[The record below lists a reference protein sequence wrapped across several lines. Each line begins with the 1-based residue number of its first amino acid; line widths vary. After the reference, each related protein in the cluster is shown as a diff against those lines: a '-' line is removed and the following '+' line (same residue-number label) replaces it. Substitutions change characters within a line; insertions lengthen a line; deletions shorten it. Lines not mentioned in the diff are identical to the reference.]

1 MILVELTV
9 CDESNFSDQV
19 DSKEVRY
26 NRELSSGWQT
36 RLLKMRLGVETF
48 GILWSGLKEVF

>member
-26 NRELSSGWQT
+26 NRELSSGWPT
-36 RLLKMRLGVETF
+36 RLLTMRLGVETF
-48 GILWSGLKEVF
+48 GILWSGLK